1 MFFNLCKLKI
11 FFVLFTSSSL
21 LFFLNRNLN
30 GSRQVFPINENGLS
44 YLESNKQD
52 FNLLPSGL
60 DSADSNALSV
70 MHVGRTLL
78 SDEDYDQIDS
88 KETSKVSS
96 ENSRAIQNKSKIDS
110 NSINELIELQ
120 RKELVNI
127 NNTWHFIDP
136 NICANLSFFNRTH
149 SIK

>member
-1 MFFNLCKLKI
+1 M
-11 FFVLFTSSSL
+11 
-21 LFFLNRNLN
+21 N